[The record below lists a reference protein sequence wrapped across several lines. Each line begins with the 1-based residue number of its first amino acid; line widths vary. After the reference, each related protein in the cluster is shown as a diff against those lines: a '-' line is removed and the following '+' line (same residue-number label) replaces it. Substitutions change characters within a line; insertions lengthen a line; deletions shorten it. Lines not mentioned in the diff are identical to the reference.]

1 MKLWHLAPL
10 ALLLSQGNAFGM
22 TYGMAGCGLG
32 SLLVKSNDTVQIL
45 AATLNGTSANQTF
58 GITSGT
64 SNCLP
69 ANKAAAL
76 EQQQH
81 FVRENLENLRRDM
94 VKGDG
99 EYLKGYAEVLGCNAQ
114 SYSRFAQFAKAEEA
128 QIFRA
133 PGAIAVL
140 EATKDTLRK
149 NAELQNAC
157 SNLI

>member
-10 ALLLSQGNAFGM
+10 ALLLSQGSAFGKN
-22 TYGMAGCGLG
+22 YGMAGCGLG
-32 SLLVKSNDTVQIL
+32 SLVVKSDDFVQIL
-45 AATLNGTSANQTF
+45 AATLNGTSGNQTF
-58 GITSGT
+58 GISSGT

-69 ANKAAAL
+69 INKAAAL

-99 EYLKGYAEVLGCNAQ
+99 EYLKGYAEVLGCNAA
-114 SYSRFAQFAKAEEA
+114 SYSSFKNVAKSEEA
-128 QIFRA
+128 QIFKS

-140 EATKDTLRK
+140 EATKITLKK

>member
-10 ALLLSQGNAFGM
+10 VLLLSQGQAFGKN
-22 TYGMAGCGLG
+22 YGMAGCGLG
-32 SLLVKSNDTVQIL
+32 SLLIKENTKIQIL
-45 AATLNGTSANQTF
+45 AVTLNGTGSQTS

-69 ANKAAAL
+69 ASKSAQL
-76 EQQQH
+76 EKQKS

-99 EYLKGYAEVLGCNAQ
+99 EYLKGYAEVLGCNSQ
-114 SYSRFAQFAKAEEA
+114 SYGQFASFAKSEEA
-128 QIFRA
+128 RLFKA
-133 PGAIAVL
+133 PGAMAVL
-140 EATKDTLRK
+140 EATKISIRK
-149 NAELQNAC
+149 NSELQNAC

>member
-10 ALLLSQGNAFGM
+10 ALLLSQGTAFAKN
-22 TYGMAGCGLG
+22 YGMAGCGLG
-32 SLLVKSNDTVQIL
+32 SLVVKTDDKVQIL
-45 AATLNGTSANQTF
+45 AATLNATGGNQTF

-69 ANKAAAL
+69 ADKAAAL

-81 FVRENLENLRRDM
+81 YVRSNLENLRRDM

-114 SYSRFAQFAKAEEA
+114 SYGAFKSVAKSDEA

-140 EATKDTLRK
+140 EATKTSLRK
-149 NAELQNAC
+149 STELQNAC